1 MYELGLWFPLLGSGR
16 TLYLGHDHFIT
27 CIVWKDNLENNLGS
41 ASLHPNCNNLLLL
54 HHFCQ
59 ARGSVRLLGPGGAG
73 STRALVQFPAVFALT
88 QPMEFCLEVEGA
100 VQLCLWPSECSL
112 PPLFP
117 AAGSSEPAG
126 DGNRGCA
133 LHGHPGEMCP
143 SLLQQVRSNSPSRP
157 CSSYN
162 PSLFPKKPWGFSQA
176 PQRQVAHTKASVGN
190 CSSFS
195 QELFSF

>member
-1 MYELGLWFPLLGSGR
+1 M
-16 TLYLGHDHFIT
+16 
-27 CIVWKDNLENNLGS
+27 
-41 ASLHPNCNNLLLL
+41 LHPNCLDLLLF
-54 HHFCQ
+54 HHSCQ
-59 ARGSVRLLGPGGAG
+59 ARGSVRLPGPGGLVPG
-73 STRALVQFPAVFALT
+73 SRTRALVQPPAVFALT
-88 QPMEFCLEVEGA
+88 QPVEFCLEVEGT

-126 DGNRGCA
+126 DGSRGCA
-133 LHGHPGEMCP
+133 LHEHPGEMRP

-157 CSSYN
+157 CSSYSS
-162 PSLFPKKPWGFSQA
+162 SLLPKKPWGFSEA
-176 PQRQVAHTKASVGN
+176 PQQQVAHVKASVGN